1 MGIDVYGV
9 APREEVALWRGISL
23 NPNLVLRIPEGV
35 DAHSRVSNA
44 AISSERKVVLGK
56 NLSLNFKKPLHIVH
70 GDGAYLIDESGDK
83 YLDLV
88 NNVAHVGHSHPR
100 LVAAA
105 SAQMATLNTNT
116 RYLHQS
122 IIEYAR
128 SLVSTLPNPL
138 SVVYFVNSGSEA
150 NDLAIRLARAHT
162 KRRGFLALEHAYHG
176 HTDSVIDI
184 SPYKFLGKGGA
195 GKPENVGVA
204 KLPNLFR
211 GEFTGKDADKKYLI
225 DAKTQLDLMK
235 EPIAALFA
243 ESIVSTAG
251 QIVLPPG
258 YLKELYREV
267 RSRGGICVSD
277 EVQIGLGRVGDHFWG
292 FELHGVIPDIVTMG
306 KPLGNGHPLAAVVTT
321 PEIATSFN
329 NGMEY
334 FNTFGGN
341 PVSAV
346 IGQTVLDIVM
356 DEALQLNARIVGD
369 YLQESMRQ
377 LAKSSSLIAD
387 VRGHGLFIGVELM
400 RDEKTPATAEVSE
413 LMEFALSKGVLL
425 SCDGPD
431 NNVLKI
437 KPPLIIN
444 KTQVDHLAN
453 VISDWIAK

>member
-1 MGIDVYGV
+1 M
-9 APREEVALWRGISL
+9 
-23 NPNLVLRIPEGV
+23 
-35 DAHSRVSNA
+35 
-44 AISSERKVVLGK
+44 
-56 NLSLNFKKPLHIVH
+56 
-70 GDGAYLIDESGDK
+70 
-83 YLDLV
+83 
-88 NNVAHVGHSHPR
+88 
-100 LVAAA
+100 
-105 SAQMATLNTNT
+105 
-116 RYLHQS
+116 
-122 IIEYAR
+122 
-128 SLVSTLPNPL
+128 
-138 SVVYFVNSGSEA
+138 
-150 NDLAIRLARAHT
+150 
-162 KRRGFLALEHAYHG
+162 EHAYHG

-211 GEFTGKDADKKYLI
+211 GEFTGKDADQKYI
-225 DAKTQLDLMK
+225 SDAKTQLDLMK
-235 EPIAALFA
+235 EPIAAFFA

-251 QIVLPPG
+251 QIVLPSG

-292 FELHGVIPDIVTMG
+292 FELQGVIPDIVTMG

-444 KTQVDHLAN
+444 KTQVDHLTN